1 MTQQRKT
8 KLRSMTVFQIVLSVF
23 LLLCLVFLIKMRYD
37 LKRLEEQRQA
47 AQGQL
52 DALRVTVDQLQD
64 YANKAL
70 DGNDQL
76 LEDWLIQNGYR

>member
-1 MTQQRKT
+1 M
-8 KLRSMTVFQIVLSVF
+8 LV
-23 LLLCLVFLIKMRYD
+23 CLVFLVKMRYD
-37 LKRLEEQRQA
+37 LKRLEEQKEA

-70 DGNDQL
+70 DGNEQL